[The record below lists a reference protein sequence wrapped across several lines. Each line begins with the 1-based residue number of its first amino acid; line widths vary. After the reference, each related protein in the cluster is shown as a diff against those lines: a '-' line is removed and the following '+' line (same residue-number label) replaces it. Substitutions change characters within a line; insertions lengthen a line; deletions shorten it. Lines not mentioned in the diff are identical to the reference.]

1 MILTCRK
8 LRRILSIFSC
18 EWINAPFIQNKSNK
32 SNFDKHILIVLTCE
46 ESEKIVFLVS
56 LGCHLYSFY
65 KNERDPHKRPGRHG
79 PARASYFRWEVLG
92 SYAYIQADFWRVSR
106 FHWLVEGTKNL
117 EVDESSFFSYA
128 NHLWS
133 LWVFVL
139 LFRRDVSYSKGYKGS
154 SSTCWITKLSHFLSH
169 IFVCLP
175 TPQQQ

>member
-8 LRRILSIFSC
+8 LRRILSISSC
-18 EWINAPFIQNKSNK
+18 EWINAPFLQNKSNK
-32 SNFDKHILIVLTCE
+32 SSFDKHILIVLTCA
-46 ESEKIVFLVS
+46 ESEKTFFLVS
-56 LGCHLYSFY
+56 VGCHLCNFY
-65 KNERDPHKRPGRHG
+65 KNERGPHIHLGRHG
-79 PARASYFRWEVLG
+79 RVSAFYFRWEVLG
-92 SYAYIQADFWRVSR
+92 SCACKRIDFWRVAK

-133 LWVFVL
+133 LWIFVL
-139 LFRRDVSYSKGYKGS
+139 LFRRDVSYSKGCKDS

-175 TPQQQ
+175 PPQQQ